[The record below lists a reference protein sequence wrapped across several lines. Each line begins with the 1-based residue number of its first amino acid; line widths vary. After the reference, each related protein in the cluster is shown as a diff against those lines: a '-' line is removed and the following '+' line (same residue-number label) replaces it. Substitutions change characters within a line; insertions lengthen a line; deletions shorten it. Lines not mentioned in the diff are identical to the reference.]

1 MRRAPGLAQ
10 TIGVWVSRLNRC
22 EYCVAH
28 HFAGLKRLLRDD
40 AKAAAIRKA
49 LDRED
54 LSAMPLTDAEI
65 AALEYA
71 TVLTR
76 DPGGI
81 TRGRL
86 DGLRAAGYS
95 DGEILEINQVT
106 AYFAYANRTVTGLGC
121 CLDGDILGLSPDAS
135 DDGEDWSHT

>member
-71 TVLTR
+71 TVL
-76 DPGGI
+76 
-81 TRGRL
+81 
-86 DGLRAAGYS
+86 
-95 DGEILEINQVT
+95 
-106 AYFAYANRTVTGLGC
+106 
-121 CLDGDILGLSPDAS
+121 
-135 DDGEDWSHT
+135 